1 MNINTKIRNQEKEIM
16 DDFSYGGED
25 VEDALKTIALI
36 NQNLGGNHLTI
47 NGLKKVLKNVNR
59 NNTIKICDVGC
70 GNGDMLREIAKFGQ
84 KNNYNFELLGI
95 DANPFTIE
103 LAQKISQDFPNIT
116 YICENI
122 LDKKEINQDLDI
134 TLFTLFLHH
143 FEENE
148 LEEIIKKYL
157 DKSKIGIIIN
167 DLERSIYAYKLF
179 QLLCFLFR
187 VKELP
192 KKDGLL
198 SILKGFKREDFVNL
212 AKKLNIKKPIITWK
226 WAFRF
231 QWIIFKNE

>member
-1 MNINTKIRNQEKEIM
+1 MKINTKCRNQEKEIM

-25 VEDALKTIALI
+25 VEDALKTIARI

-47 NGLKKVLKNVNR
+47 NGLKNILKNFNR
-59 NNTIKICDVGC
+59 NNMLKICDVGC

-103 LAQKISQDFPNIT
+103 LAKKLSQNFPNIT

-122 LDKKEINQDLDI
+122 LDKNKINQDLDI

-148 LEEIIKKYL
+148 LEKIIKKYL
-157 DKSKIGIIIN
+157 NKSKIGIIIN
-167 DLERSIYAYKLF
+167 DLERSIFAYRLF
-179 QLLCFLFR
+179 QLLCFVFR
-187 VKELP
+187 VKDLP

-198 SILKGFKREDFVNL
+198 SILK
-212 AKKLNIKKPIITWK
+212 
-226 WAFRF
+226 
-231 QWIIFKNE
+231 

>member
-25 VEDALKTIALI
+25 VEDALKTIARI

-47 NGLKKVLKNVNR
+47 NGLKKILNNINR

-95 DANPFTIE
+95 DANPFSIE

-122 LDKKEINQDLDI
+122 LDKKEINQELDI

-167 DLERSIYAYKLF
+167 DLERSIYAYRLF
-179 QLLCFLFR
+179 QLLCFVFR

-212 AKKLNIKKPIITWK
+212 AKKLNIIKPIITWK